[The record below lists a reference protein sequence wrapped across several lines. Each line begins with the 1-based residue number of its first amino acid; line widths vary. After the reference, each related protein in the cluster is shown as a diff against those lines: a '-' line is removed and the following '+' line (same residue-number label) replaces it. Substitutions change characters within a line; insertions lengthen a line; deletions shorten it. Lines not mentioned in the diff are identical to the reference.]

1 MRVSSGR
8 DGYVV
13 RIMAEQCTWQFA
25 PNSDSVALARSA
37 VAEFAVTCG
46 FYRQVAEDI
55 KLAVGEAC
63 NNAVEHGAPNKPFA
77 ITCSYADDA
86 LVVNVADQ
94 GQGFDLR
101 PAAAQRD
108 LMQSR
113 GLGIFLMRTLMDH
126 VDYRLKPGDGMQ
138 VTLEKRKVRTA
149 QRMSG

>member
-1 MRVSSGR
+1 
-8 DGYVV
+8 
-13 RIMAEQCTWQFA
+13 MAERCTWQFA

-46 FYRQVAEDI
+46 FYRQIAEDI

-86 LVVNVADQ
+86 LIVDVDDQ
-94 GQGFDLR
+94 GQGFELR
-101 PAAAQRD
+101 PATSQQRD

-113 GLGIFLMRTLMDH
+113 GLGIFLMRKLMDR
-126 VDYRLKPGDGMQ
+126 VDCQLKPGDGMQ
-138 VTLEKRKVRTA
+138 VTLEKRKVRAA